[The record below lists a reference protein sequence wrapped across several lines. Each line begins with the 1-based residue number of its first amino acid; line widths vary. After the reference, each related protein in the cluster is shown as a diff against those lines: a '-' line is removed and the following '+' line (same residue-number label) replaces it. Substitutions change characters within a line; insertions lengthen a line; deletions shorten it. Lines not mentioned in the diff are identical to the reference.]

1 MPDPDVSGSELRDPE
16 LRDPELRNPE
26 LRDPEPDLTSLEI
39 KLERVYS
46 IGLIAGVLGLA
57 VGLFVRPVLW
67 MGIAALV
74 LVPVSSATLMLLEAR
89 KSGNSN
95 LVRGVLFAF
104 SGLLL
109 AVVIG
114 VLLPKN

>member
-1 MPDPDVSGSELRDPE
+1 MS
-16 LRDPELRNPE
+16 NPE
-26 LRDPEPDLTSLEI
+26 LTELKLTDLEI

-67 MGIAALV
+67 MGIASLV
-74 LVPVSSATLMLLEAR
+74 LVPISSATLMLFEAR
-89 KSGNSN
+89 KSGHSS
-95 LVRGVLFAF
+95 LVRSVLLAFA
-104 SGLLL
+104 GLLL

-114 VLLPKN
+114 LLLPKHR

>member
-1 MPDPDVSGSELRDPE
+1 MPD
-16 LRDPELRNPE
+16 
-26 LRDPEPDLTSLEI
+26 LE
-39 KLERVYS
+39 KNLERVYS

-74 LVPVSSATLMLLEAR
+74 LVPISSATLMLLEAR
-89 KSGNSN
+89 RTQNSS
-95 LVRGVLFAF
+95 LVRSVLFAF
-104 SGLLL
+104 AGLLL

-114 VLLPKN
+114 LLLPKHR

>member
-1 MPDPDVSGSELRDPE
+1 MQQPE
-16 LRDPELRNPE
+16 SANPE
-26 LRDPEPDLTSLEI
+26 TPKLETRKLELTGLEI

-46 IGLIAGVLGLA
+46 LGLIAGVIGLA

-74 LVPVSSATLMLLEAR
+74 LVPISSAILMLFEAR
-89 KSGNSN
+89 KSGNSS
-95 LVRGVLFAF
+95 LVRSVLFAF
-104 SGLLL
+104 AGLLL

-114 VLLPKN
+114 LLLPKHR

>member
-1 MPDPDVSGSELRDPE
+1 M
-16 LRDPELRNPE
+16 RNPE
-26 LRDPEPDLTSLEI
+26 LTELNMTDLEI

-57 VGLFVRPVLW
+57 VGLLVRPVLW

-74 LVPVSSATLMLLEAR
+74 LVPISSATLMLFEAR
-89 KSGNSN
+89 RTQNSS
-95 LVRGVLFAF
+95 LLRSVLFAF
-104 SGLLL
+104 AGLLL

-114 VLLPKN
+114 LLLPKHR

>member
-1 MPDPDVSGSELRDPE
+1 MSNPE
-16 LRDPELRNPE
+16 TRNPE
-26 LRDPEPDLTSLEI
+26 SPKLELTDLEI

-46 IGLIAGVLGLA
+46 IGLLLGVIGLA

-74 LVPVSSATLMLLEAR
+74 LVPISSATLMLFEAR
-89 KSGNSN
+89 RTQNSS
-95 LVRGVLFAF
+95 LLRSVLFAF
-104 SGLLL
+104 AGLLL

-114 VLLPKN
+114 LLLPKHR

>member
-1 MPDPDVSGSELRDPE
+1 MSNPE
-16 LRDPELRNPE
+16 TRNPE
-26 LRDPEPDLTSLEI
+26 SPKLELTDLEI

-46 IGLIAGVLGLA
+46 IGLIAGVFGLA

-74 LVPVSSATLMLLEAR
+74 LVPISSATLMLFEAR
-89 KSGNSN
+89 CTQNSS
-95 LVRGVLFAF
+95 LLRSVLFAF
-104 SGLLL
+104 AGLLL

-114 VLLPKN
+114 LLLPKHR

>member
-1 MPDPDVSGSELRDPE
+1 MS
-16 LRDPELRNPE
+16 
-26 LRDPEPDLTSLEI
+26 DLEV

-46 IGLIAGVLGLA
+46 IGLIAGVIGLA

-74 LVPVSSATLMLLEAR
+74 LVPTSSATLMLFEAKR
-89 KSGNSN
+89 TQNSS
-95 LVRGVLFAF
+95 LMRSVLFAF
-104 SGLLL
+104 AGLLL

-114 VLLPKN
+114 LLLPKHR

>member
-1 MPDPDVSGSELRDPE
+1 MQNL
-16 LRDPELRNPE
+16 
-26 LRDPEPDLTSLEI
+26 EPKLTALEI

-57 VGLFVRPVLW
+57 IGLFVRPVLW

-74 LVPVSSATLMLLEAR
+74 LVPLSSATLMLLEAR
-89 KSGNSN
+89 KSGNSG
-95 LVRGVLFAF
+95 LMRSVLFAF

-114 VLLPKN
+114 LLLPKDR

>member
-1 MPDPDVSGSELRDPE
+1 MPNEMT
-16 LRDPELRNPE
+16 
-26 LRDPEPDLTSLEI
+26 DLEA

-46 IGLIAGVLGLA
+46 IGLILGVIGLA

-74 LVPVSSATLMLLEAR
+74 LVPLSSATLMLLEAR
-89 KSGNSN
+89 KTGNAS
-95 LVRGVLFAF
+95 LMRSVLFACA
-104 SGLLL
+104 GLLL

-114 VLLPKN
+114 LLLPKHR

>member
-1 MPDPDVSGSELRDPE
+1 MQ
-16 LRDPELRNPE
+16 NPE
-26 LRDPEPDLTSLEI
+26 FKLTSLEI

-46 IGLIAGVLGLA
+46 LGLILGVIGLA

-67 MGIAALV
+67 MGITALV
-74 LVPVSSATLMLLEAR
+74 LVPLSSATLMLVEAR
-89 KSGNSN
+89 KTGNSN
-95 LVRGVLFAF
+95 LMRSVLFAF

-114 VLLPKN
+114 LLLPKHR

>member
-1 MPDPDVSGSELRDPE
+1 MPD
-16 LRDPELRNPE
+16 
-26 LRDPEPDLTSLEI
+26 LEK

-46 IGLIAGVLGLA
+46 IGLIAGVIGLA

-74 LVPVSSATLMLLEAR
+74 LVPISSATLMLLEAR
-89 KSGNSN
+89 RTQNSN
-95 LVRGVLFAF
+95 LVRSVLFAF
-104 SGLLL
+104 AGLLL

-114 VLLPKN
+114 LLLPKHR

>member
-1 MPDPDVSGSELRDPE
+1 MSD
-16 LRDPELRNPE
+16 
-26 LRDPEPDLTSLEI
+26 LEI

-46 IGLIAGVLGLA
+46 IGLIAGVIGLA

-74 LVPVSSATLMLLEAR
+74 LVPLSSATLMLFEAR
-89 KSGNSN
+89 RTGHSS
-95 LVRGVLFAF
+95 LVRSVLFAF
-104 SGLLL
+104 TGLLL

-114 VLLPKN
+114 FLLPKHR

>member
-1 MPDPDVSGSELRDPE
+1 MP
-16 LRDPELRNPE
+16 NPE
-26 LRDPEPDLTSLEI
+26 TTKLELTGLET

-67 MGIAALV
+67 VGIAALV
-74 LVPVSSATLMLLEAR
+74 LVPISSATLMLLEAR
-89 KSGNSN
+89 KTGNLS
-95 LVRGVLFAF
+95 LMRSVLFAF
-104 SGLLL
+104 AGLLL

-114 VLLPKN
+114 LLLPKHR

>member
-1 MPDPDVSGSELRDPE
+1 MSD
-16 LRDPELRNPE
+16 
-26 LRDPEPDLTSLEI
+26 LEI

-46 IGLIAGVLGLA
+46 IGLIVGVLGLA

-74 LVPVSSATLMLLEAR
+74 LVPLSSATLMLFEAR
-89 KSGNSN
+89 RTGNSS
-95 LVRGVLFAF
+95 LLRSVLFALA
-104 SGLLL
+104 GLLL

-114 VLLPKN
+114 FLLPKHR

>member
-1 MPDPDVSGSELRDPE
+1 MSD
-16 LRDPELRNPE
+16 
-26 LRDPEPDLTSLEI
+26 LEI

-46 IGLIAGVLGLA
+46 IGLIAGVIGLA

-74 LVPVSSATLMLLEAR
+74 FVPLSSATLMLFEAR
-89 KSGNSN
+89 RTGNSS
-95 LVRGVLFAF
+95 LLRSVLFALA
-104 SGLLL
+104 GLLL

-114 VLLPKN
+114 FLLPKHR

>member
-1 MPDPDVSGSELRDPE
+1 MSD
-16 LRDPELRNPE
+16 
-26 LRDPEPDLTSLEI
+26 LEI

-46 IGLIAGVLGLA
+46 IGLIAGVIGLA

-74 LVPVSSATLMLLEAR
+74 LVPLSSATLMLFEAR
-89 KSGNSN
+89 RTGHSS
-95 LVRGVLFAF
+95 LVRSVLFALA
-104 SGLLL
+104 GLLL

-114 VLLPKN
+114 FLLPKHR

>member
-1 MPDPDVSGSELRDPE
+1 ML
-16 LRDPELRNPE
+16 
-26 LRDPEPDLTSLEI
+26 DLEA

-46 IGLIAGVLGLA
+46 IGLIAGVIGLA

-74 LVPVSSATLMLLEAR
+74 LVPISSATLMLLEAR
-89 KSGNSN
+89 RTQSSS
-95 LVRGVLFAF
+95 LVRSVLFAF
-104 SGLLL
+104 AGLLL

-114 VLLPKN
+114 LLLPKHR